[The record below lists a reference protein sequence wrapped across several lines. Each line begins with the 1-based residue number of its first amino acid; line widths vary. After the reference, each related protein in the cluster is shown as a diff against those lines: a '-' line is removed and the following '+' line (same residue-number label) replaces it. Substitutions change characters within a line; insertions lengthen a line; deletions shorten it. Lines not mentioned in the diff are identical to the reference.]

1 MIVLGAD
8 THKSSHTIAAVDA
21 ATGQLLGE
29 KTIVV
34 GARGFGSLVVWA
46 RGLAGERAWALEDC
60 RHVSGALERFLIG
73 RGERV
78 VRVSTRLMATSRR
91 SGRER
96 GKSDSID
103 SIAVARAALR
113 EGLDELPTAQLDG
126 PELDLR
132 LLVDHRERLV
142 RQRVALNNTLQW
154 HLHDLWPEL
163 TLPISALFSTKW
175 STRIGRRLARAEQ
188 SARVRIARD
197 ELRRLRELTQSITSL
212 EAEIADLVA
221 TIAPQLLSEPGFGP
235 LTAAKL
241 VGEIAGAQ
249 RCATAAKLARAAG
262 VAPIP
267 ASSGNTQRQRLDQG
281 GNRQINAAL
290 HRVIVTRARCHQ
302 PTRDYIERR
311 RSEGKSTREAIRCL
325 KRYLTRRVWHLLQA
339 DRPHPRSGHQH
350 INLLT

>member
-8 THKSSHTIAAVDA
+8 THKRSHTVAAVA
-21 ATGQLLGE
+21 AESGE
-29 KTIVV
+29 LRGEQTVPV
-34 GARGFGSLVVWA
+34 GRRGFDGLLRWA
-46 RGLAGERAWALEDC
+46 RGLDGERVWALEDC
-60 RHVSGALERFLIG
+60 RHVSGSLERFLIE

-78 VRVSTRLMATSRR
+78 LRIPTHVSAGARKRARQ
-91 SGRER
+91 R
-96 GKSDSID
+96 GKSDAID
-103 SIAVARAALR
+103 ALNVARAALQ
-113 EGLDELPTAQLDG
+113 EGLQSFPAAHLDG

-142 RQRVALNNTLQW
+142 RHRVELNSTLLW

-163 TLPISALFSTKW
+163 PLPGGALFSQKW

-188 SARVRIARD
+188 TMRVRIARD
-197 ELRRLRELTQSITSL
+197 ELRRLRELTLAINEL
-212 EAEIADLVA
+212 EREISALVQQ
-221 TIAPQLLSEPGFGP
+221 IAPQLLSEPGFGP
-235 LTAAKL
+235 LIAAKL

-249 RCATAAKLARAAG
+249 RFATAAKLARAAG

-290 HRVIVTRARCHQ
+290 HRVIITRARCHQ

-311 RSEGKSTREAIRCL
+311 RNEGKSTREAIRCL
-325 KRYLTRRVWHLLQA
+325 KRYLTRQ
-339 DRPHPRSGHQH
+339 SGGCS
-350 INLLT
+350 